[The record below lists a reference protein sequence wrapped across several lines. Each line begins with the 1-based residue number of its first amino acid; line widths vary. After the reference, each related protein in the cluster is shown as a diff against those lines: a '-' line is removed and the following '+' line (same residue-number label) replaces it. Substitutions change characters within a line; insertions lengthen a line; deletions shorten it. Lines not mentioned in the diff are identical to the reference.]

1 MKDFIVRKFCQSIK
15 ELQETKRNY
24 HINIYSN
31 NIHILAVFISWIW
44 TWLLSS
50 PNIHRTVPNL
60 NGKAILDNVNTFI
73 RKMNFFS
80 EVPANFCLPVIAQ
93 NFHKHNCPSLQ
104 YSCKK
109 TGNSQPLKWK
119 WWEEGKNRYLREP
132 TGGSATKSPFV
143 RSLQD

>member
-1 MKDFIVRKFCQSIK
+1 MEDFIVRKFCQSIK

-24 HINIYSN
+24 HINIYSS

-50 PNIHRTVPNL
+50 PNIHRTVLNL

-80 EVPANFCLPVIAQ
+80 EVPANFCPPGIAQ
-93 NFHKHNCPSLQ
+93 NFHKHNCPSLL
-104 YSCKK
+104 KDD
-109 TGNSQPLKWK
+109 GNFQALKWK
-119 WWEEGKNRYLREP
+119 WWKEGRKNRCWESLPEDLP
-132 TGGSATKSPFV
+132 QSLHLWA
-143 RSLQD
+143 SLQD